1 MVSVG
6 ETLMELEALG
16 ASREEMAR
24 NYLCGYRLCAQMLE
38 LWRYDRKR
46 ARYADELFVS
56 SELLGAEETVW
67 RMRMQEIENTVLSLV
82 GARERRLLFYRYL
95 RGERMERC
103 AELIGVSR
111 RTAFRIHQ
119 RALLVVGC
127 ILERRKNCEKTNNQ
141 PSFAEQF
148 G

>member
-1 MVSVG
+1 VSVR
-6 ETLMELEALG
+6 ETSMELEALG
-16 ASREEMAR
+16 ASREELAR

-46 ARYADELFVS
+46 ARYEDELCVS

-67 RMRMQEIENTVLSLV
+67 RLRMQEIESTVLSLV

-111 RTAFRIHQ
+111 RTAFRVHQ
-119 RALLVVGC
+119 KALHVVGC
-127 ILERRKNCEKTNNQ
+127 ILERRKKSQKSE
-141 PSFAEQF
+141 
-148 G
+148 